1 MITIVTLKLHSQ
13 TKEENNVKFSL
24 SDCTGVNKCVNLC
37 DKQSI
42 IIVVLNSW
50 LLFVL
55 PHAIKSCILKR
66 CWIYYVV
73 MIESLF
79 CFHNSDDVDDPVG
92 QLEQQVMGSNGLIS
106 QQQAEIS
113 QLQGICINLQKVT
126 HSITMFKSMRLD
138 VRVSICH

>member
-1 MITIVTLKLHSQ
+1 MP
-13 TKEENNVKFSL
+13 F
-24 SDCTGVNKCVNLC
+24 
-37 DKQSI
+37 
-42 IIVVLNSW
+42 
-50 LLFVL
+50 FVL
-55 PHAIKSCILKR
+55 PHTIKSCILKR

-73 MIESLF
+73 MIESLV

-138 VRVSICH
+138 VSVSICH

>member
-1 MITIVTLKLHSQ
+1 MP
-13 TKEENNVKFSL
+13 F
-24 SDCTGVNKCVNLC
+24 
-37 DKQSI
+37 
-42 IIVVLNSW
+42 
-50 LLFVL
+50 FVL
-55 PHAIKSCILKR
+55 PQTIKSCCISKQF
-66 CWIYYVV
+66 WIYVV
-73 MIESLF
+73 TIESLV

-126 HSITMFKSMRLD
+126 DSLTMFKSMCLD